1 MTITRLLNMKRIAFP
16 VENSDGMESVVS
28 MHFGH
33 AQYFCLVDVDESSNK
48 VLKHEIID
56 NIPHSEGGCMMPV
69 NLLKQ
74 KSANAIVVGGI
85 GGRPLMGFQQV
96 GITVIHNDNPQAR
109 VKDLVADLARLP
121 VLNESSCNH

>member
-1 MTITRLLNMKRIAFP
+1 MKRIAFP
-16 VENSDGMESVVS
+16 VENNNGLESEVS

-33 AQYFCLVDVDESSNK
+33 AQYFCLVDIDESSNK

-69 NLLKQ
+69 NLLKD
-74 KSANAIVVGGI
+74 KNADAIVVGGI

-109 VKDLVADLARLP
+109 VKDLVAEMAQLP
-121 VLNESSCNH
+121 VLTQSSCNH